1 MSSDSKKQNIK
12 NIAIIIAGIIVF
24 SIVSSWIFF
33 RIDLTAEKRHSI
45 SPVTKSLLSE
55 IKEPL
60 HITVYLKGDFPPGF
74 TRLSNATREFLD
86 VFCAYN
92 SNVTYEFVNPNA
104 FTNQAQHDTLL
115 ARLVRKGL
123 NPTSLNV
130 NKDGRTEQQLIF
142 PSALVTYGDRE
153 VAVDLLKSQI
163 GVSPEEVLNNSIEAL
178 EFNMDLA
185 LRKLTLGRK
194 PAIAFLEGQREADLI
209 KVADAVRSLR
219 DYYAVYKVHP
229 DGNPESF
236 FLIKTDPK
244 TGKQLIEPKFRALI
258 VAKPDSLF
266 SEADKFIID
275 QYIMYGGKVLWF
287 VDPVSASMD
296 SIQKRRKT
304 MAIARDLNL
313 DDELFRY
320 GVRLNPNLIMDM
332 NALSIPVVTGQM
344 GGQPQQ
350 TMLPW
355 YFSPLLMP
363 GQNHSI
369 IKNINAIKTEFI
381 SSIDTVKA
389 EGVQKTVL
397 LSTTKFSR
405 LVSVP
410 AEISLDMLEVQPDA
424 TVFNKPPQ
432 MVAVLLE
439 GQFTSL
445 YRNRIPPVLKDGA
458 KFTPLDKSRMTG
470 MLVVSDGDVIINQ
483 LQTSNGRPFPL
494 PLGYDRYSN
503 QLFGNSDLLLNTVN
517 YLCDDAGLVTLR
529 TREVKL
535 RLLDRENI
543 KSHQLTIQIMNVLL
557 PIVIIIILGLLLF
570 WLRRRK
576 YSTIKN

>member
-1 MSSDSKKQNIK
+1 MTSDSKKQNIK
-12 NIAIIIAGIIVF
+12 NIAIIVVGIIVF
-24 SIVSSWIFF
+24 SIISSWIHF

-86 VFCAYN
+86 IFCAYN
-92 SNVTYEFVNPNA
+92 NNVTYEFVNPNA
-104 FTNQAQHDTLL
+104 FSNQSQHDTLI

-142 PSALVTYGDRE
+142 PSALITYGDKE
-153 VAVDLLKSQI
+153 VSVDLLKSQI
-163 GVSPEEVLNNSIEAL
+163 GVSPEEVLNNSVEAL
-178 EFNMDLA
+178 EFNMDIA
-185 LRKLTLGRK
+185 LRKLTLDRK

-209 KVADAVRSLR
+209 RVADAVRSLR

-258 VAKPDSLF
+258 IAKPDSLF

-287 VDPVSASMD
+287 IDPVSASMD
-296 SIQKRRKT
+296 SIQRKRKT
-304 MAIARDLNL
+304 MAFARDLNL
-313 DDELFRY
+313 EDQLFRY

-363 GQNHSI
+363 GQNHPI
-369 IKNINAIKTEFI
+369 VKNINAIKTDFI

-410 AEISLDMLEVQPDA
+410 VEISLDMLEEQPDA
-424 TVFNKPPQ
+424 TAFNKPPQ

-445 YRNRIPPVLKDGA
+445 YRNRIPPALKGGV
-458 KFTPLDKSRMTG
+458 KFTPLNQSRPTG
-470 MLVVSDGDVIINQ
+470 MLVVSDGDVVLNQ
-483 LQTSNGRPFPL
+483 VQTSNGRPFPL

-543 KSHQLTIQIMNVLL
+543 KNHKLGIQILNVLL
-557 PIVIIIILGLLLF
+557 PIVLVIIIGLVLF
-570 WLRRRK
+570 WVRRRR